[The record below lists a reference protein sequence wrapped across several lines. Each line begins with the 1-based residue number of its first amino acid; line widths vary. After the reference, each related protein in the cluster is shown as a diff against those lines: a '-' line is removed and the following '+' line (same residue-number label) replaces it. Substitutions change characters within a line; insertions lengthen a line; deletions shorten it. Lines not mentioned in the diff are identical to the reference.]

1 MWTADKDMNMKA
13 ILLNFFQALFFTT
26 SEVVFI
32 TTKIVF
38 IFMSLTAV
46 HIYSQGSYMLIN
58 SES

>member
-1 MWTADKDMNMKA
+1 MNMKA

-38 IFMSLTAV
+38 IFMSLTVV
-46 HIYSQGSYMLIN
+46 HIYDFHIFTGKLHVNQF
-58 SES
+58 